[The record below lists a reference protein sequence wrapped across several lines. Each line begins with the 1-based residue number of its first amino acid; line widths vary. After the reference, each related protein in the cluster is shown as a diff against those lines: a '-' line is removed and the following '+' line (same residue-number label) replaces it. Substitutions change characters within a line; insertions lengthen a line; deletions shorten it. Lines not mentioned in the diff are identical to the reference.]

1 MNFLEETTD
10 LSVSEQVG
18 NALNSFYESYIVES
32 VNGSFQ
38 VFQSF
43 TYGEMVISFLLAS
56 IFLLMLLKWVF
67 EVIR

>member
-1 MNFLEETTD
+1 MDD

-18 NALNSFYESYIVES
+18 ISLNTFYKNYIIDT

-43 TYGEMVISFLLAS
+43 TYGEMVISFLLAA
-56 IFLLMLLKWVF
+56 IFILLLLKWVY
-67 EVIR
+67 EVIS